1 LQAADKKYYKKVT
14 MWKAAAAILCL
25 LIPLK
30 VNGQQPAA
38 PSDPQP
44 VQKPHLIELTSDN
57 WRPLSNKEKFQ
68 LFERDLLHWGTHASL
83 LFDSGISAA
92 LADRRY
98 LGVGASGYF
107 RTYGLNVADESNF
120 VFFNG
125 FLFPTLF
132 HEDPRYIP
140 LDHGSVRQRLVY
152 SLTRT
157 VVARSDSGKS
167 KFNES
172 RLLGTLVSTSMSS
185 AYYSGVGADVS
196 VKGNFAGFGINIASE
211 AAFDLLKEFWPDVAR
226 KLKLNVWIRNA
237 VRRTVRDSIKI
248 N

>member
-1 LQAADKKYYKKVT
+1 
-14 MWKAAAAILCL
+14 MWKATAAILCL
-25 LIPLK
+25 LIPLRAT
-30 VNGQQPAA
+30 GQQPMA
-38 PSDPQP
+38 PSDQQP
-44 VQKPHLIELTSDN
+44 EQKPHLIELTSDN

-68 LFERDLLHWGTHASL
+68 LFERDLLHWETHASL
-83 LFDSGISAA
+83 LFDAGISAA

-107 RTYGLNVADESNF
+107 STYGLNAADESDF
-120 VFFNG
+120 VLCNG

-140 LDHGSVRQRLVY
+140 LDRGSVRQRLAY
-152 SLTRT
+152 SLTRI
-157 VVARSDSGKS
+157 VVARSDSGKL

-172 RLLGTLVSTSMSS
+172 RLLGTLVATSISS
-185 AYYSGVGADVS
+185 AYYSKVGADAS
-196 VKGNFAGFGINIASE
+196 VKGNFASFGINIASE

-237 VRRTVRDSIKI
+237 ARRSVRDSIKI
-248 N
+248 S

>member
-1 LQAADKKYYKKVT
+1 
-14 MWKAAAAILCL
+14 MWKVAAAILCM
-25 LIPLK
+25 LIPLWA
-30 VNGQQPAA
+30 NAQQPVA
-38 PSDPQP
+38 SSNQQDED
-44 VQKPHLIELTSDN
+44 KPHLIELTSNN

-83 LFDSGISAA
+83 LLDSGISAA

-98 LGVGASGYF
+98 LGVGVSGYF
-107 RTYGLNVADESNF
+107 SIYGMNAADESNF
-120 VFFNG
+120 VFVNG

-140 LDHGSVRQRLVY
+140 RDHGSVRQRLVY

-157 VVARSDSGKS
+157 VVARSDSGKP

-172 RLLGTLVSTSMSS
+172 RLLGALVSTSLSS
-185 AYYSGVGADVS
+185 AYYSKVGGADVS
-196 VKGNFAGFGINIASE
+196 VKGCFASFGINIASE

-226 KLKLNVWIRNA
+226 KLKINVWIRNA
-237 VRRTVRDSIKI
+237 VRRSVRDSIKI
-248 N
+248 S